1 MFVLVYYLWT
11 WGVEDPQSHKR
22 THTQPPLPKKKTTY
36 VHSHS
41 PYNVHTH
48 THSPQTSILL
58 QDLVN
63 RKADLEHQLQEKVE
77 ENYRQVTDLREEK
90 RVLLH
95 IIEQLCLEAG
105 KPIDIV

>member
-1 MFVLVYYLWT
+1 M
-11 WGVEDPQSHKR
+11 H
-22 THTQPPLPKKKTTY
+22 THTTTTTKKKTY
-36 VHSHS
+36 
-41 PYNVHTH
+41 

-77 ENYRQVTDLREEK
+77 ENYRQVTGLREEK

>member
-1 MFVLVYYLWT
+1 MYT
-11 WGVEDPQSHKR
+11 
-22 THTQPPLPKKKTTY
+22 
-36 VHSHS
+36 HSH
-41 PYNVHTH
+41 PITCTH

-63 RKADLEHQLQEKVE
+63 RKADLEHELQETVE